1 MCLLTQIKLK
11 SNKIKPALENTEE
24 VYEQGETQEE
34 QQINYLTINKTQTP
48 NVRAI
53 FLEKDRRGDMSDP
66 DGVIRR

>member
-24 VYEQGETQEE
+24 VYEKGETQEE

-53 FLEKDRRGDMSDP
+53 FLWEKKI
-66 DGVIRR
+66 VEEI